1 MNHHQVNESAIS
13 SYKEAGHV
21 AGVCSVQKLV
31 IQQTRFKTVF
41 QMFKANAAEWEMN
54 M

>member
-1 MNHHQVNESAIS
+1 MNHHQVTESANS

-21 AGVCSVQKLV
+21 AEGCCVQNVV
-31 IQQTRFKTVF
+31 IQQTWVKTVF
-41 QMFKANAAEWEMN
+41 QMFQGNAAEWEMN